1 MNDNKPTA
9 NIQDL
14 IHHVYVEMNT
24 NDDGEKARS
33 VTKAEAKRMVEAT
46 LQGIVQLATDKQKLT
61 LREFGRF
68 ELRMRKARI
77 NSKPIQ
83 GKPTTIPARE
93 ILHFTPSTLLTK
105 EVDYV

>member
-1 MNDNKPTA
+1 MNKPTA

-14 IHHVYVEMNT
+14 IKHVAQQLNIT
-24 NDDGEKARS
+24 R
-33 VTKAEAKRMVEAT
+33 AEAKSAVEST
-46 LQGIVQLATDKQKLT
+46 LQGIVQLATDKNKLT

-83 GKPTTIPARE
+83 GEPTVIPARE
-93 ILHFTPSTLLTK
+93 ILHFTSSTLLTK
-105 EVDYV
+105 EVDY

>member
-1 MNDNKPTA
+1 MTDHKPTA

-14 IHHVYVEMNT
+14 IKHVSLAL
-24 NDDGEKARS
+24 G
-33 VTKAEAKRMVEAT
+33 VTRAEAKVAVETT
-46 LQGIVQLATDKQKLT
+46 LQGIVQLATDKNKLT

-77 NSKPIQ
+77 NSRPIQ

-105 EVDYV
+105 EVDY

>member
-1 MNDNKPTA
+1 MTDHKPTA

-14 IHHVYVEMNT
+14 IKLVSSEL
-24 NDDGEKARS
+24 E
-33 VTKAEAKRMVEAT
+33 VTRAEAKRAVEAT

-68 ELRMRKARI
+68 EVRMRKARI

-93 ILHFTPSTLLTK
+93 ILHFTPSSLLTK
-105 EVDYV
+105 EVDY

>member
-1 MNDNKPTA
+1 MTDHKPTA

-14 IHHVYVEMNT
+14 IKLVSKELDVNRA
-24 NDDGEKARS
+24 D
-33 VTKAEAKRMVEAT
+33 AKHAVEAT

-68 ELRMRKARI
+68 EMRMRKARI

-83 GKPTTIPARE
+83 GEPTTIPARE
-93 ILHFTPSTLLTK
+93 ILHFTPSSLLTK
-105 EVDYV
+105 EVDY